1 MDRLADQELLVLART
16 DSAAFGVFYRRH
28 VREVH
33 AYFRRRAVSGD
44 IAFDLTAETFA
55 AALAAVPRFESRSEP
70 AAAAWLFAIARN
82 TLFASLRRGEVEDR
96 VRRALAMA
104 PIELDEQ
111 DIVFLETET
120 PALSAL
126 AELPDEQ
133 RAAIEARHLDG
144 ASYAEIAA
152 RLRCSQSVVR
162 QRVSRGLRA
171 LQIQMKEAPGG

>member
-1 MDRLADQELLVLART
+1 MLART
-16 DSAAFGVFYRRH
+16 DAVAFGVFYRRH
-28 VREVH
+28 VRAVQD
-33 AYFRRRAVSGD
+33 YFRRRVPSVE

-55 AALAAVPRFESRSEP
+55 AALAAVPRYEP
-70 AAAAWLFAIARN
+70 RPEPAAAWLFAIARN
-82 TLFASLRRGEVEDR
+82 TLFAALRRGEVEDR

-111 DIVFLETET
+111 DIVFLDAET
-120 PALSAL
+120 PALAAL

-133 RAAIEARHLDG
+133 RAAIQARHLDG
-144 ASYAEIAA
+144 ASYEEIAA

-171 LQIQMKEAPGG
+171 LHTRLKEAPGG